1 MLNKKSL
8 EYMDNP
14 VKNKILKELSTI
26 GVSDVFGMGISA
38 IFWFFIASQVEVEE
52 YGEIHYFIAI
62 ASFAFIVSLIG
73 TQNAITVFTAKKI
86 KIQSTLFLISLIG
99 GFVSFTIIL
108 ITLQKFD
115 IGALVIAYIINEMA
129 LSYIIGKKL
138 YSEYSKNILLQKIL
152 TVVFGLSFYYF
163 FGIEGIIFGLALSY
177 SHFIIIVYKGF
188 KENKINFSLLKPHKE
203 FIINNYMANLV
214 NVLRNNLDKILIVP
228 LAGFVTLGNYALA
241 MQVFAIL
248 IIPSELVL
256 KYILPQDASDS
267 SKVELK
273 RSIILV
279 SVGLTIFGIVVL
291 PVLIEYLFPEYIES
305 LDAIRIISISAIPT
319 TIGYL
324 LVSKLLSEEKSKFIL
339 YGRLTSMAV
348 FISTLLILTPLL
360 GISGIALSFVF
371 STTSQTLFFLLVYK
385 IVIIKQ

>member
-1 MLNKKSL
+1 MKKIWNL
-8 EYMDNP
+8 F
-14 VKNKILKELSTI
+14 KIKTTVLKDLGVLVSSNII
-26 GVSDVFGMGISA
+26 GVLITG
-38 IFWFFIASQVEVEE
+38 IFWFYLANLLGVEE
-52 YGEIHYFIAI
+52 FGEIQYYLGVVG
-62 ASFAFIVSLIG
+62 IVYGISLVS
-73 TQNAITVFTAKKI
+73 TQYTITVTTAKKI

>member
-1 MLNKKSL
+1 MKKIWNL
-8 EYMDNP
+8 F
-14 VKNKILKELSTI
+14 KIKTTVLKDLGVLGSSNII
-26 GVSDVFGMGISA
+26 GVLITG
-38 IFWFFIASQVEVEE
+38 IFWFYLANLLGVEE
-52 YGEIHYFIAI
+52 FGEIQYYLGVVG
-62 ASFAFIVSLIG
+62 IVYGISLVS
-73 TQNAITVFTAKKI
+73 TQYTITVTTAKKI

-256 KYILPQDASDS
+256 KYILPQDASNS

>member
-1 MLNKKSL
+1 
-8 EYMDNP
+8 
-14 VKNKILKELSTI
+14 
-26 GVSDVFGMGISA
+26 
-38 IFWFFIASQVEVEE
+38 
-52 YGEIHYFIAI
+52 
-62 ASFAFIVSLIG
+62 
-73 TQNAITVFTAKKI
+73 
-86 KIQSTLFLISLIG
+86 
-99 GFVSFTIIL
+99 
-108 ITLQKFD
+108 
-115 IGALVIAYIINEMA
+115 
-129 LSYIIGKKL
+129 
-138 YSEYSKNILLQKIL
+138 
-152 TVVFGLSFYYF
+152 
-163 FGIEGIIFGLALSY
+163 
-177 SHFIIIVYKGF
+177 
-188 KENKINFSLLKPHKE
+188 
-203 FIINNYMANLV
+203 MANLV

-228 LAGFVTLGNYALA
+228 LAGFATLGNYALA